1 MDMTTCFL
9 ALEQHVKMLVE
20 LLFLSQIIYL
30 QEPFMHI
37 DHDYNVN
44 AAKIAK
50 EMGISHYGLLS
61 AFNAKP
67 TSYFTYPRCKGLIE
81 QDIHNMNFDTLSIFK
96 PGLLNR
102 GSMARLNEKISMWL
116 IPSIPVAVV
125 AKAMR
130 IQAGIIN
137 ELIINA
143 QKQTQNVMKRKKL
156 SYQIQR

>member
-1 MDMTTCFL
+1 MITCFL
-9 ALEQHVKMLVE
+9 ALVQHVKMLVE
-20 LLFLSQIIYL
+20 LLSSSQIIYL

-44 AAKIAK
+44 AAKVAK

-116 IPSIPVAVV
+116 MPSIPVAVV

-130 IQAGIIN
+130 IQAGMINVIIMN
-137 ELIINA
+137 E
-143 QKQTQNVMKRKKL
+143 QKWIWSVMKRKKL
-156 SYQIQR
+156 LYPMQR